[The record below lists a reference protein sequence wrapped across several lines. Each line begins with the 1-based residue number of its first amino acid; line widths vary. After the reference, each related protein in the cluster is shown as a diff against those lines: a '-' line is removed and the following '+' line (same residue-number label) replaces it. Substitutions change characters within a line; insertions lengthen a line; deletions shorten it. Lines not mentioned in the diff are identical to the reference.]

1 MIKETIVVEGKDD
14 IANVKRAVDAEMLA
28 TNGLAFGNDLI
39 DKLKVI
45 NERTGIIIFTDPDH
59 AGKKIREKI
68 AREIPTAKHAY
79 IDRKKAIKKGDLG
92 VENADPE
99 VIIDAL
105 NNAKAE
111 ITESRNEFVMA
122 DLLNNGLSIGSGEAM
137 KKLYSPKVVKEIID
151 FYDFSFKKS
160 LGQNFLIDKNFVD
173 KIVESADIENQ
184 NVLEIGP
191 GIGTITY
198 EMAKTAKKVVAIE
211 IDQSLMPILDQ
222 NLEEFDNAK
231 VINEDI
237 LKVDLKNLVEEEF
250 NGESF
255 KVVSN
260 LPYYITTPIIEKL
273 ITTGLHCEDMTI
285 MVQKEVAER
294 MVAGEK
300 DKEYSSLSVFIKFY
314 TDAKVIVN
322 LPKSVFMPQP
332 KIDSTI
338 LNLKLRIYDENVDQ
352 ETLFKLVR
360 AGFNKRRKTILN
372 SMSDVVD
379 KEDLKVA
386 FEKTGLKANLRAENL
401 SIDDYIKLANQINL

>member
-1 MIKETIVVEGKDD
+1 
-14 IANVKRAVDAEMLA
+14 
-28 TNGLAFGNDLI
+28 
-39 DKLKVI
+39 
-45 NERTGIIIFTDPDH
+45 
-59 AGKKIREKI
+59 
-68 AREIPTAKHAY
+68 
-79 IDRKKAIKKGDLG
+79 
-92 VENADPE
+92 
-99 VIIDAL
+99 
-105 NNAKAE
+105 
-111 ITESRNEFVMA
+111 
-122 DLLNNGLSIGSGEAM
+122 M

-211 IDQSLMPILDQ
+211 IDQSLIPILDQ

-273 ITTGLHCEDMTI
+273 ITTGIPCKDMTI
-285 MVQKEVAER
+285 MVQKEVGQR
-294 MVAGEK
+294 MVASEV

-314 TDAKVIVN
+314 TEAKTLVN

>member
-1 MIKETIVVEGKDD
+1 
-14 IANVKRAVDAEMLA
+14 
-28 TNGLAFGNDLI
+28 
-39 DKLKVI
+39 
-45 NERTGIIIFTDPDH
+45 
-59 AGKKIREKI
+59 
-68 AREIPTAKHAY
+68 
-79 IDRKKAIKKGDLG
+79 
-92 VENADPE
+92 
-99 VIIDAL
+99 
-105 NNAKAE
+105 
-111 ITESRNEFVMA
+111 
-122 DLLNNGLSIGSGEAM
+122 M
-137 KKLYSPKVVKEIID
+137 KKLYSPKVVKEMID

-198 EMAKTAKKVVAIE
+198 EMAKTAKKVVVIE
-211 IDQSLMPILDQ
+211 IDKSLIPILEQ

-273 ITTGLHCEDMTI
+273 ITTGLPCKDMTI

-294 MVAGEK
+294 MVASEK

-338 LNLKLRIYDENVDQ
+338 LNLKLRIYDNNVNQ
-352 ETLFKLVR
+352 KTLFKLVR

-372 SMSDVVD
+372 SMSDVVSKD
-379 KEDLKVA
+379 ELKEA
-386 FEKTGLKANLRAENL
+386 FVNLGIKENLRAENL
-401 SIDDYIKLANQINL
+401 SIDDYISLANELDK

>member
-1 MIKETIVVEGKDD
+1 
-14 IANVKRAVDAEMLA
+14 
-28 TNGLAFGNDLI
+28 
-39 DKLKVI
+39 
-45 NERTGIIIFTDPDH
+45 
-59 AGKKIREKI
+59 
-68 AREIPTAKHAY
+68 
-79 IDRKKAIKKGDLG
+79 
-92 VENADPE
+92 
-99 VIIDAL
+99 
-105 NNAKAE
+105 
-111 ITESRNEFVMA
+111 
-122 DLLNNGLSIGSGEAM
+122 M

-173 KIVESADIENQ
+173 KIVESADIVNQ

-198 EMAKTAKKVVAIE
+198 EMAKAAKKVVAIE

-250 NGESF
+250 DGESF

-273 ITTGLHCEDMTI
+273 ITTGLPCKDMTI

-294 MVAGEK
+294 MVASEK

-338 LNLKLRIYDENVDQ
+338 LNLKLRIYDNNVNQ
-352 ETLFKLVR
+352 KTLFKLVR

-372 SMSDVVD
+372 SMSDVVSKD
-379 KEDLKVA
+379 ELKEA
-386 FEKTGLKANLRAENL
+386 FVNLGIKENLRAENL
-401 SIDDYIKLANQINL
+401 SIDDYISLANELDK

>member
-1 MIKETIVVEGKDD
+1 
-14 IANVKRAVDAEMLA
+14 L
-28 TNGLAFGNDLI
+28 
-39 DKLKVI
+39 
-45 NERTGIIIFTDPDH
+45 
-59 AGKKIREKI
+59 
-68 AREIPTAKHAY
+68 
-79 IDRKKAIKKGDLG
+79 
-92 VENADPE
+92 
-99 VIIDAL
+99 
-105 NNAKAE
+105 
-111 ITESRNEFVMA
+111 
-122 DLLNNGLSIGSGEAM
+122 

-273 ITTGLHCEDMTI
+273 ITTGLPCNDMTI

>member
-1 MIKETIVVEGKDD
+1 
-14 IANVKRAVDAEMLA
+14 
-28 TNGLAFGNDLI
+28 
-39 DKLKVI
+39 
-45 NERTGIIIFTDPDH
+45 
-59 AGKKIREKI
+59 
-68 AREIPTAKHAY
+68 
-79 IDRKKAIKKGDLG
+79 
-92 VENADPE
+92 
-99 VIIDAL
+99 
-105 NNAKAE
+105 
-111 ITESRNEFVMA
+111 
-122 DLLNNGLSIGSGEAM
+122 M

-198 EMAKTAKKVVAIE
+198 EIAKTAKKVVVIE
-211 IDQSLMPILDQ
+211 IDKSLIPILEQ
-222 NLEEFDNAK
+222 NLEEFDNVK
-231 VINEDI
+231 IINEDI
-237 LKVDLKNLVEEEF
+237 LKVDLVKLIEEEF
-250 NGESF
+250 DGESF

-273 ITTGLHCEDMTI
+273 ITTGIPCKDMTI
-285 MVQKEVAER
+285 MVQKEVGQR
-294 MVAGEK
+294 MVASEV

-314 TDAKVIVN
+314 TEAKTLVN

>member
-1 MIKETIVVEGKDD
+1 
-14 IANVKRAVDAEMLA
+14 
-28 TNGLAFGNDLI
+28 
-39 DKLKVI
+39 
-45 NERTGIIIFTDPDH
+45 
-59 AGKKIREKI
+59 
-68 AREIPTAKHAY
+68 
-79 IDRKKAIKKGDLG
+79 
-92 VENADPE
+92 
-99 VIIDAL
+99 
-105 NNAKAE
+105 
-111 ITESRNEFVMA
+111 
-122 DLLNNGLSIGSGEAM
+122 M

-273 ITTGLHCEDMTI
+273 ITTGIPCKDMTI
-285 MVQKEVAER
+285 MVQKEVGQR
-294 MVAGEK
+294 MVASEV

-314 TDAKVIVN
+314 TEAKTLVN

>member
-1 MIKETIVVEGKDD
+1 
-14 IANVKRAVDAEMLA
+14 
-28 TNGLAFGNDLI
+28 
-39 DKLKVI
+39 
-45 NERTGIIIFTDPDH
+45 
-59 AGKKIREKI
+59 
-68 AREIPTAKHAY
+68 
-79 IDRKKAIKKGDLG
+79 
-92 VENADPE
+92 
-99 VIIDAL
+99 
-105 NNAKAE
+105 
-111 ITESRNEFVMA
+111 
-122 DLLNNGLSIGSGEAM
+122 M

-273 ITTGLHCEDMTI
+273 ITTGLPCNDMTI

-338 LNLKLRIYDENVDQ
+338 LNLKLRIYDNNVNED
-352 ETLFKLVR
+352 TLFKLVR

-372 SMSDVVD
+372 SMSDVVSKD
-379 KEDLKVA
+379 NLREAFMNLDVKE
-386 FEKTGLKANLRAENL
+386 NLRAENL
-401 SIDDYIKLANQINL
+401 SIDDYIRLANELDK